1 MTEILSDPPASP
13 ARGFAMREY
22 IGARLSELSR
32 EEADRLLS
40 LLDEF
45 SRPMTA
51 REIERAL
58 RAGGMPR
65 SRCDQVATALKGFAI
80 IAIVPLKE
88 GMTND
93 PN

>member
-1 MTEILSDPPASP
+1 
-13 ARGFAMREY
+13 MRDD
-22 IGARLSELSR
+22 IRARLSDLP
-32 EEADRLLS
+32 AKDAGRLLA

-45 SRPMTA
+45 SRPMTP
-51 REIERAL
+51 REVERAL
-58 RAGGMPR
+58 RAGGMTR